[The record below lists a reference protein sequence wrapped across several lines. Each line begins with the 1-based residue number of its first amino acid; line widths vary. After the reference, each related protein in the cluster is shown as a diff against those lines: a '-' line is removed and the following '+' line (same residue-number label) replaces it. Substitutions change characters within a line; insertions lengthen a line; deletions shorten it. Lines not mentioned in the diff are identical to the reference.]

1 MKYKRNQYTQG
12 FSICALLIA
21 GMFYYWGVN
30 ALMNGFWQFGI
41 NWMGFLWIGF
51 GTAILVSQIA
61 ALANRS
67 KLKNV
72 VLYEFK
78 QNPNI
83 SIEEISNNT
92 GISVRDIRA
101 IILDLKGSGRLRG
114 NFSSETGTAKEMQV
128 ATEVAKDEIPI
139 VQKAPQEHAKFCP
152 SCGTPIERSEAAFCA
167 YCGTKL

>member
-1 MKYKRNQYTQG
+1 MKYKRNQYTEG

-21 GMFYYWGVN
+21 GIFYYWGIN
-30 ALMNGFWQFGI
+30 AFMDGFWRFGI
-41 NWMGFLWIGF
+41 MWMGFLWIGI

-61 ALANRS
+61 ALVNRS

-92 GISVRDIRA
+92 GISVRDIKA
-101 IILDLKGSGRLRG
+101 IILDLKASGRLRG
-114 NFSSETGTAKEMQV
+114 NFSADTGSAKEMQV
-128 ATEVAKDEIPI
+128 IKEEPPIAQKIP
-139 VQKAPQEHAKFCP
+139 PEGAKFCP

-167 YCGTKL
+167 YCGSKL